1 MGGYG
6 TGDRYESSALVN
18 YFQNKRKIS
27 ILASSNNINSTGF
40 SMDEIFDNMGGGRNS
55 SMSYNSGGGS
65 FSINGNRFGGGKGI
79 TRSNMVGVNY
89 ADELVKDLETS
100 GSYFFSNSNSDNVN
114 RTKMITFL
122 PTGNINRESEATTN
136 SENFGHNL
144 NFQLE
149 YKIDSTTTIFVGP
162 VLAP

>member
-1 MGGYG
+1 
-6 TGDRYESSALVN
+6 
-18 YFQNKRKIS
+18 
-27 ILASSNNINSTGF
+27 
-40 SMDEIFDNMGGGRNS
+40 
-55 SMSYNSGGGS
+55 
-65 FSINGNRFGGGKGI
+65 
-79 TRSNMVGVNY
+79 MVGVNY

-162 VLAP
+162 KFTKSNSKYNNDSYEKSFNDSGQLVNESKGQVFDDSDRGSFSNAINFNKRFKRKGRFLSLSFNNDNSKEDLSSLNKILSNKILNI